1 MGTCP
6 GAWTQEFFFDEDMP
20 ISTRSYFPTI
30 DDALA
35 GVNGVVNPDFADN
48 ELSSQIA
55 RTWFTK
61 QDTEATEARLDGTLE
76 FDEGRF
82 RFGVDSSKVTMTRQT
97 SDTYATMG
105 DWGANNAGQEPGMVA
120 LLHPTSIASEFDDWD
135 TNGAAMGAWA
145 GDAAELTEWG
155 VDAYNVPDA
164 YNPNFNNNNEIEET
178 TFAAYIQVEMDGTL
192 GGMETSTVLG
202 VRYED
207 TDVTSTS
214 AIALPSSIVWISNND
229 FRLERSSAVEPF
241 NEEAS
246 YDHILP
252 SLDFSIDFTDQLKG
266 RASFSNTIARAPYG
280 NLYSGPTPNNPSGS
294 ILINPSTRASGD
306 SQNPAL
312 VPLESSNLDLALE
325 WYFSEDGY
333 ASVTYWDKRVDNF
346 IGNSVVRDTLYGLTD
361 PTSGP
366 DAQAALDF
374 ITSAQCATQVSAA
387 GEDVAAACSANDTA
401 LFTALAMLRNEGET
415 GGLAAYDGSNAQVL
429 QMEADYDLVGEADD
443 PLYEYD
449 VNRPLNQNDAHIDGW
464 EIGGQYFLGETG
476 FGIYANYTIVNGDV
490 GFDNAGDPGIDQF
503 ALLGLS
509 DTANLMLMFER
520 WGFSARLAYNWRD
533 EYLIQANAG
542 GSRNPYYVE
551 AYDQLDL
558 SVGYHF
564 TEGLSVGFEAINLT
578 GEDVRW
584 HARSAKQMVKLIEQS
599 PRYMLGVRYNFGI

>member
-1 MGTCP
+1 
-6 GAWTQEFFFDEDMP
+6 
-20 ISTRSYFPTI
+20 
-30 DDALA
+30 
-35 GVNGVVNPDFADN
+35 
-48 ELSSQIA
+48 
-55 RTWFTK
+55 
-61 QDTEATEARLDGTLE
+61 
-76 FDEGRF
+76 
-82 RFGVDSSKVTMTRQT
+82 
-97 SDTYATMG
+97 
-105 DWGANNAGQEPGMVA
+105 
-120 LLHPTSIASEFDDWD
+120 
-135 TNGAAMGAWA
+135 
-145 GDAAELTEWG
+145 
-155 VDAYNVPDA
+155 
-164 YNPNFNNNNEIEET
+164 
-178 TFAAYIQVEMDGTL
+178 
-192 GGMETSTVLG
+192 
-202 VRYED
+202 
-207 TDVTSTS
+207 
-214 AIALPSSIVWISNND
+214 
-229 FRLERSSAVEPF
+229 LERSSAVEPF

-509 DTANLMLMFER
+509 DTANLMLMFEK